1 MNKECKDP
9 DRAENHKGS
18 TDTRKTG
25 RSIKELTKHAGHT
38 HGIEC
43 AECELEIKRTA
54 EPRSW
59 YRQPRVILLSTS
71 GILTLVAFGL
81 EGLSFSQLLVKTIFF
96 LSIIIGGYY
105 PAILGLRAIRT
116 LTLNINTLLITAAVG
131 AMLLD
136 LWGEAAVL
144 VFVFSLGSVL
154 ETYAVDKAR
163 DSIGALIDLVP
174 RYAQVLRHDKE
185 ETTDVDDVKIGEI
198 VRIKPSEKI
207 PLDGIVVSGSSSVD
221 QSPITG
227 ESIPVFKQAQDPIY
241 AGAINLRG
249 SLEIQVTR
257 KANDTTLAQI
267 IHLVEEHQA
276 RKSNYQRF
284 GERFGRYY
292 TPTMFGL
299 ALIVAVVPPVLVGDW
314 ASWFLRALVVLVVS
328 CSCGIALSVPV
339 AVVSAISNAAR
350 NGVLIKGGTYLEI
363 GSKVNALVFDKT
375 GTVTTGKPVVTDIR
389 SADDYTREKLLSL
402 AASIESSSEHPLA
415 HAIVEQARSEGVSYT
430 KPDDFHSIPG
440 LGARGTLDGNT
451 YHIGSERLL
460 EAHSISLD
468 SFNKTADDLETQG
481 KTIVFISKNDTLIG
495 LIAVSDQLRDGV
507 SETIKQL
514 KKMNIEK
521 IDMLTGDNKKTAK
534 IMAQTAG
541 FDDFQASLLPED
553 KVSAVLDLEKKHG
566 VTAMI
571 GDGVNDAPAMA
582 ASSLGIAM
590 GAAGTD
596 VAIQTSDI
604 ALMSDD
610 LSKLPYFF
618 ALSRR
623 TVKIIVFNI
632 FVALTIVAF
641 LVPLALLGYI
651 GLVPGLLINEFG
663 ALLVIINGLRLLKTK
678 T

>member
-415 HAIVEQARSEGVSYT
+415 HAIVEQARSEDVSYT